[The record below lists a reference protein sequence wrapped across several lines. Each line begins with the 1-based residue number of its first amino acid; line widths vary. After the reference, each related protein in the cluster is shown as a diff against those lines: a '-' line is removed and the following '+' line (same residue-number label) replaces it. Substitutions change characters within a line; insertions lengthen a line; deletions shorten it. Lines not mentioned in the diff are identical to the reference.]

1 MKLRQKNFKWSIF
14 CIQADYSGL
23 KIRQSEQNQKI
34 KFFVARN
41 GQVYLSCVH
50 VLINIILCDAYTF
63 HVIQR

>member
-1 MKLRQKNFKWSIF
+1 MKLCQKNFSGVF
-14 CIQADYSGL
+14 LYSGL

-41 GQVYLSCVH
+41 GQVYLSRVH
-50 VLINIILCDAYTF
+50 VLINIILCDASIF